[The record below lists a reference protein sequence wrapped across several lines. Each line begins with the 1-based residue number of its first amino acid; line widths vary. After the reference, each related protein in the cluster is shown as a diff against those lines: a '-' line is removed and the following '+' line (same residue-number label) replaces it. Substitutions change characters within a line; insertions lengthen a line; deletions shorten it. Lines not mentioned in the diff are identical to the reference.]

1 MTADPLAAFEDDFSF
16 PRGDITSIKDAWA
29 IMAGGAPNMVKVLI
43 NIAMYGKS
51 EVARV
56 QAAMAVLD
64 RVGLAGK
71 PDIAINV
78 LPDNVMAQ
86 VGAVDAA
93 DAGAMV
99 RARLQILHKSAQ
111 IVDGSVDE

>member
-1 MTADPLAAFEDDFSF
+1 MTSAEMADFEDDFSF
-16 PRGDITSIKDAWA
+16 PRGDINSIKDAWA
-29 IMAGGAPNMVKVLI
+29 IMAGGAPKMVKVLI
-43 NIAMYGKS
+43 GIAIHGKS

-99 RARLQILHKSAQ
+99 RARLEILHRSEM
-111 IVDGSVDE
+111 IVDGSIDE